1 MLSGS
6 IKKSEIIGRKKVEE
20 LGGGSQKEAELLL
33 EIDGL
38 TQALQAQLL
47 GDSDGSEEARLMES
61 LEGRLQSFRTEL
73 EQSRSTVQ
81 QAGDSKCRVDTE
93 ID

>member
-1 MLSGS
+1 M
-6 IKKSEIIGRKKVEE
+6 KDVERFNQEERDHWAQKVQE

-47 GDSDGSEEARLMES
+47 GDSDGSEEARLMAS
-61 LEGRLQSFRTEL
+61 LEGRF
-73 EQSRSTVQ
+73 
-81 QAGDSKCRVDTE
+81 AKF
-93 ID
+93 